1 MGPVWIGAIEIGFG
15 LLLCFLGHMAARVML
30 GLWGAVIGYFAGGLL
45 YVAVYG
51 WLGGGWI
58 ATVPDWVFSVV
69 TALVFAWLSFAFY
82 AVGVLLSLGA
92 AGWALGQGLA
102 QGMHLPAWM
111 TVALGLLIAAGLV
124 VAGWT
129 LNLPR
134 LLLILVTAV
143 VGAGG
148 IIDGIQLIIG
158 SRLPWTQES
167 LWRSDTNTA
176 MVWTG
181 GFLALVLAGII
192 VQSRQQS
199 EGTLR
204 DAYGKA

>member
-1 MGPVWIGAIEIGFG
+1 
-15 LLLCFLGHMAARVML
+15 ML

-45 YVAVYG
+45 YIAVDK

-58 ATVPDWVFSVV
+58 AAVPEWVFSVA

-92 AGWALGQGLA
+92 AGWALGQTLA

-192 VQSRQQS
+192 VQSRQHS